1 MKRHNFSA
9 WAPRTVITSTTAR
22 RVNWRLRHTR
32 SRVQGTKMA
41 GRMGGGQVTTTNLE
55 VISVDVERHLVLVKG
70 AVPGRAAAPW
80 CCARR

>member
-1 MKRHNFSA
+1 MGAAHGNHKHH
-9 WAPRTVITSTTAR
+9 R
-22 RVNWRLRHTR
+22 RPGSIGACATPG
-32 SRVQGTKMA
+32 RVFKGTKMA

-70 AVPGRAAAPW
+70 AVPGPRGAPW